1 MLLSFGMQLHAI
13 YLDVYDSDTRLPLL
27 TRMVFS
33 IPLVPWVAIWWGLGT
48 LLVWRDIGG
57 KRAVFP
63 NWMAILV
70 LIALL
75 SLIGAGLLLPLF
87 LMFLHNGHVQ

>member
-1 MLLSFGMQLHAI
+1 MQLHAI